1 MRKILFVLLAF
12 FSVFLGCNKKGC
24 MEPTALNYDSKAKQE
39 DGSCEFP
46 ELPLITTATLSDIY
60 NGQAKCGGNITSD
73 GGSAVT
79 QRGVCYSTSPSPTL
93 NDSFTIDGTGT
104 GSFISNLTGLMGDLY
119 YVRSYARNAVGT
131 AYGNELNFEA
141 MPSGF
146 FLSQQFNGD
155 ITSGG
160 WTVQDVIGIH
170 SWETGTLGVWEDA
183 PYAVIS
189 NYDGGNTAC
198 ESWLISPSL
207 DLSEATDPVLNFDN
221 AYGYSG
227 DSLELLVSVDYP
239 GTGDPNGYTW
249 TALSATWSGGGF
261 DFVNS
266 GDIDL
271 SEFMGTN
278 VHIAF
283 KYIGTDGSGRTWAID
298 NIVILG
304 G

>member
-1 MRKILFVLLAF
+1 MFFGTVFV
-12 FSVFLGCNKKGC
+12 GCEKEGC
-24 MEPTALNYDSKAKQE
+24 TDAGATNYNPAADKE

-73 GGSAVT
+73 GGSVVT

-104 GSFISNLTGLMGDLY
+104 GSFISNLTGLMSDIY
-119 YVRSYARNAVGT
+119 YVRSYATNAVGT
-131 AYGNELNFEA
+131 AYGNELNFGA
-141 MPSGF
+141 IPSGYF
-146 FLSQQFNGD
+146 GQLFNGG
-155 ITSGG
+155 ITSNG

-170 SWETGTLGVWEDA
+170 SWETSTLGGWEDA

-207 DLSEATDPVLNFDN
+207 DLSEATDPYLYFYN
-221 AYGYSG
+221 AYNYSG
-227 DSLELLVSVDYP
+227 DPLELLVSVDYP

-249 TALSATWSGGGF
+249 TALSATWSGGA
-261 DFVNS
+261 DFVPS
-266 GDIDL
+266 VVDL

-283 KYIGTDGSGRTWAID
+283 KYIGTDFSGRECMID
-298 NIVILG
+298 EIIIWG

>member
-1 MRKILFVLLAF
+1 MFFGLVFV
-12 FSVFLGCNKKGC
+12 GCEKEGC
-24 MEPTALNYDSKAKQE
+24 TDPGATNYNPAADKE

-73 GGSAVT
+73 GGSVVT

-104 GSFISNLTGLMGDLY
+104 GSFISNLTGLMGGLY
-119 YVRSYARNAVGT
+119 YVRSYATNAVGT
-131 AYGNELNFEA
+131 AYGNELNFESLA
-141 MPSGF
+141 SGV
-146 FLSQQFNGD
+146 FLCKGFHDD

-170 SWETGTLGVWEDA
+170 SWETGSAGGWDDVH
-183 PYAVIS
+183 YGVIS

-207 DLSEATDPVLNFDN
+207 DLSETTDPTLNFDN
-221 AYGYSG
+221 AYNFSG
-227 DSLELLVSVDYP
+227 APLDLLVSVDYP
-239 GTGDPNGYTW
+239 GTGNPNDYTW
-249 TALSATWSGGGF
+249 TSLTLSAIWSGGSF

-271 SEFMGTN
+271 SAFDTAIN

-283 KYIGTDGSGRTWAID
+283 KYTGTDDSGRTWLID
-298 NIVILG
+298 NIIIILG
-304 G
+304 